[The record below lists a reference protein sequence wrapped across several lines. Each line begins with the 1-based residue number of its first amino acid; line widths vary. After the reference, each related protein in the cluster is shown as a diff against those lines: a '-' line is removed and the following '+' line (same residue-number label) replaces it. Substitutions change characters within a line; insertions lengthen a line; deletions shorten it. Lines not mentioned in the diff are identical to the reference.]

1 MRRLRRRLAIP
12 CACVLVVLLSTG
24 CFTTHMAA
32 PAEGDIPIVILP
44 DGGSE
49 GEFDYT
55 KDYRNWYLLFGILPI
70 ITTQPEEFIGEEKL
84 REVRVQTQDTAW
96 DAVLAILLG
105 PLTILPQSITI
116 EGNR

>member
-1 MRRLRRRLAIP
+1 MMRLRRVVAP
-12 CACVLVVLLSTG
+12 GACVLIVLLSTG

-32 PAEGDIPIVILP
+32 PAEGDIPLVILP

-49 GEFDYT
+49 DEFDYT

-70 ITTQPEEFIGEEKL
+70 FEKQPEEFIGEEKL

-96 DAVLAILLG
+96 DAVIAILLS